1 MYVVLASGN
10 NLYRLSAFYLKI
22 PQCVQHI
29 PKNDVTLLFSHDGCK
44 YISKA
49 QGVLRHNLK
58 YRG

>member
-1 MYVVLASGN
+1 MYIALASGS

-29 PKNDVTLLFSHDGCK
+29 PKRDVALFFSHDGCK
-44 YISKA
+44 YISKV
-49 QGVLRHNLK
+49 QEVLRHNLK